1 MLIIGTKVLLISIIP
16 TPWYLKPGLQP
27 GAGAMGAG
35 TTQDGMGDAGTG
47 QPSIWPRDLSIRTAA
62 EAQAFKLIAEK
73 FIYRVGLP
81 APPDP
86 SGPRA
91 CGPGEV
97 MENGPVA
104 GPGSKGGSG
113 AARRTPR

>member
-1 MLIIGTKVLLISIIP
+1 MPLARIRATSLEFP
-16 TPWYLKPGLQP
+16 ARRAPWYLKPGLQP

-47 QPSIWPRDLSIRTAA
+47 QPSRWPRDLSIRTTA

-73 FIYRVGLP
+73 LIYRVGLP

-91 CGPGEV
+91 SGPG
-97 MENGPVA
+97 GRA
-104 GPGSKGGSG
+104 GRGDVQ
-113 AARRTPR
+113 RF